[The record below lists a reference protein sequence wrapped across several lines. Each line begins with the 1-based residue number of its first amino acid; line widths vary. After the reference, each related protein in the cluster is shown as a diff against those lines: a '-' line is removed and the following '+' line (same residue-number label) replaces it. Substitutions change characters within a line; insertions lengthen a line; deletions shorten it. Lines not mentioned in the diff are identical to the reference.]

1 VSRSIRRLVSGDA
14 DAGAT
19 PIRAL
24 ALVAALGLLLVMP
37 QTAMG
42 NSSGVTA
49 APGLDDAL
57 GLTEEADCYEV
68 TIQRNARL
76 AEAQA
81 LVPDRYTLRSTA
93 TTARFWI
100 INIHCA
106 SASVDGLP
114 PVRDTTTTYVGFE
127 VIARDGVPT
136 SFLYLTAIA
145 TDNPLLLARYR
156 AAGLPATL
164 DARAQSSQSLS
175 ASGIPTVEWTFTRD
189 DLNYSVRAEQAGPL
203 GVTRASTT
211 SYWFDSNRGDVRLKF
226 ENLTTAASAVR
237 IFADFSE
244 ADAITSL
251 LTEERF
257 EIINGA
263 LFTGNYIRGSWTGAV
278 ELLD

>member
-1 VSRSIRRLVSGDA
+1 
-14 DAGAT
+14 
-19 PIRAL
+19 
-24 ALVAALGLLLVMP
+24 
-37 QTAMG
+37 MG

-68 TIQRNARL
+68 TIVRSARL

-81 LVPDRYTLRSTA
+81 LVPDRYTLRQPSP
-93 TTARFWI
+93 TTARLWI
-100 INIHCA
+100 FNIHCA
-106 SASVDGLP
+106 SVSVDGLP
-114 PVRDTTTTYVGFE
+114 PVRDATTTYVGFE
-127 VIARDGVPT
+127 VTARDGVPT

-156 AAGLPATL
+156 AAGLPAKL

-203 GVTRASTT
+203 GVTRASTVY
-211 SYWFDSNRGDVRLKF
+211 YWFDGNRGDVRLKF

-257 EIINGA
+257 EIINGS
-263 LFTGNYIRGSWTGAV
+263 LFTSNYIRGSWTGAV